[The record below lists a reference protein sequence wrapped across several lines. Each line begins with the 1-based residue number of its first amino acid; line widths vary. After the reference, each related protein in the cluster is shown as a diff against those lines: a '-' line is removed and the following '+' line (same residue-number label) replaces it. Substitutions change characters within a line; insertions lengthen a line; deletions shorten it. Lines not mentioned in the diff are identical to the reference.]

1 MVKYSRKRKLPIT
14 PCITSIDA
22 PNSIQC
28 KRNSWSRMLV
38 LNSALLVCVFSGC
51 NGSETGPTRISRN
64 NSFVPERIKD
74 EITDVSVY

>member
-1 MVKYSRKRKLPIT
+1 
-14 PCITSIDA
+14 
-22 PNSIQC
+22 
-28 KRNSWSRMLV
+28 MLV